1 MPGSPR
7 HRGLDLFP
15 TNPNTDM
22 ATDPMTR
29 AAQLRAQAAQLE
41 AKARTQRRKADA
53 HRKIVLGGLVIRAG
67 LADLEPAVLLGALLT
82 VAGAAAAPDR
92 VERWRQAGEEAL
104 RAGGKDAD
112 GAGGQGSRSDRAAAR
127 P

>member
-1 MPGSPR
+1 MNLS
-7 HRGLDLFP
+7 HD
-15 TNPNTDM
+15 PNTDM

-112 GAGGQGSRSDRAAAR
+112 GAGGQGSRSDGVAAR